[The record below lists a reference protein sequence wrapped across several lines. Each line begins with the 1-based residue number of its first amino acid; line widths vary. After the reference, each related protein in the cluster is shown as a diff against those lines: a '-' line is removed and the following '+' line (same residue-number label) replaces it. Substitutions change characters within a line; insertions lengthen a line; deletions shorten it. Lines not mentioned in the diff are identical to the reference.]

1 MSCNFGVLAGEDDY
15 TSFYSAIVLRFTSL
29 LLVAGKLEFAAQV
42 GLSPGFVSLAGPGG
56 ALRGAPG

>member
-15 TSFYSAIVLRFTSL
+15 TSFYSAIFLRNTIL
-29 LLVAGKLEFAAQV
+29 LLVAGKLELAAQV

-56 ALRGAPG
+56 ARGGAPG